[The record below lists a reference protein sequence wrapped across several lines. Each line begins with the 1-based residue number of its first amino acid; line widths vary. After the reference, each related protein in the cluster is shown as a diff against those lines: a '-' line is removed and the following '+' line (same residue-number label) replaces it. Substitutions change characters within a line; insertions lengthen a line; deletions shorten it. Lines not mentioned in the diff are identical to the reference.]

1 MFNTALHRK
10 IAKQALQLENESIQ
24 NEKKNGTYHE
34 IETPMIANN
43 TLQNRLSGYE
53 KEYQKQVPVIAGGRA
68 NMEIAEQVKPKM
80 RQTRSRKVKS
90 NLGMLYQDQLSQ
102 FKGSGEAFNDR
113 ESEIE
118 RDNLERA
125 MGSGLTMSKAELE
138 KDAQLNQ
145 LKAKMG
151 GGSNK
156 LWNKLPEVV
165 EGSDLKLEVAE
176 PKKKRGRKPKVAQ
189 VGVAVELLVEKR
201 NNKQKSKSKSPA
213 KKSKSKS
220 PAKVS
225 APQGPAMKRRAN
237 KIKEIMK
244 SMNKSMIEASK
255 YIKENKIVY

>member
-1 MFNTALHRK
+1 MFNTALHRQITK
-10 IAKQALQLENESIQ
+10 QYRNIEQDAIA
-24 NEKKNGTYHE
+24 NEKKNGTYSS
-34 IETPMIANN
+34 IETPMPVNN
-43 TLQNRLSGYE
+43 SLYTRLSGFE

-68 NMEIAEQVKPKM
+68 NMEM
-80 RQTRSRKVKS
+80 TDRKTKSVRGRKSKS

-102 FKGSGEAFNDR
+102 FKGSGEAFDNQDD
-113 ESEIE
+113 ELE
-118 RDNLERA
+118 RDNLERTLGA
-125 MGSGLTMSKAELE
+125 GLTMTKAELG
-138 KDAQLNQ
+138 KDAELNQ

-151 GGSNK
+151 GSNK
-156 LWNKLPEVV
+156 LLKKLPELV
-165 EGSDLKLEVAE
+165 EGSDLKLEVVE
-176 PKKKRGRKPKVAQ
+176 PKKKRGRKPKAAPI
-189 VGVAVELLVEKR
+189 GVDVDVDVEVLVEKR
-201 NNKQKSKSKSPA
+201 NNE

>member
-1 MFNTALHRK
+1 MFNTALHRQITK
-10 IAKQALQLENESIQ
+10 QYKNIEQDAIA
-24 NEKKNGTYHE
+24 NEKKNGTYSS
-34 IETPMIANN
+34 IETPMPVNN
-43 TLQNRLSGYE
+43 SLYTRLSGFE

-68 NMEIAEQVKPKM
+68 NMEMTDLQEKPKSV
-80 RQTRSRKVKS
+80 RGRKSKS

-102 FKGSGEAFNDR
+102 FKGSGEAFNNQDN
-113 ESEIE
+113 ELE
-118 RDNLERA
+118 RDNLERTLGA
-125 MGSGLTMSKAELE
+125 GLTMTKAELG
-138 KDAQLNQ
+138 KDAELNQ

-151 GGSNK
+151 GSNK
-156 LWNKLPEVV
+156 LLKKLPELV
-165 EGSDLKLEVAE
+165 EGSDLKLEVVE
-176 PKKKRGRKPKVAQ
+176 PKKKRGRKPKAAPI
-189 VGVAVELLVEKR
+189 GVDVEVLVETR
-201 NNKQKSKSKSPA
+201 NNE